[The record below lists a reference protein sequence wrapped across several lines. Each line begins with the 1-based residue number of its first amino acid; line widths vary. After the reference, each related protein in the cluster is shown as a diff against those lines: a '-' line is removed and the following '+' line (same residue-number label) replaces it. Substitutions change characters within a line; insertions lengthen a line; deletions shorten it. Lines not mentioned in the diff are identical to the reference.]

1 MSSLHVGRVDPYQ
14 HRRTSV
20 DDGPSCTPVRSAAG
34 CGTNRGREAVCRA
47 ATGRSIVAGT
57 SEYGAGSTLSGTGA
71 AAATAR
77 RAISGGAVPCKHRA
91 ARPHPLRASPNRA
104 CSDAEATGTGGP
116 SSRCTSV
123 GTSSKMRPVALRTP
137 RILSAGGERCVG
149 LRVCAR
155 LWPTLNSN
163 LCGSSPQGVW
173 GCERNNG
180 VGSCEAGSDGGCAS
194 RNGNRSCASRS
205 SDGGCQARHGDGGSA
220 ASYGDGGCQ
229 ACNGNS
235 SCKASDG
242 ICTSRNCVRDI
253 SGTGP

>member
-1 MSSLHVGRVDPYQ
+1 MAVVTCLLSSVVIFTHPTNHGEITAGPTHHRIMTAVRPRPTCPSYLRTYRAQDAEVRLPPWQAPPVRAAQQVLHRVRQPLSHRQLNFPLAEAVARGRVDPYQ

-137 RILSAGGERCVG
+137 RILRPVERDV
-149 LRVCAR
+149 LA
-155 LWPTLNSN
+155 
-163 LCGSSPQGVW
+163 CGS
-173 GCERNNG
+173 
-180 VGSCEAGSDGGCAS
+180 
-194 RNGNRSCASRS
+194 
-205 SDGGCQARHGDGGSA
+205 ARDFG
-220 ASYGDGGCQ
+220 Q
-229 ACNGNS
+229 L
-235 SCKASDG
+235 
-242 ICTSRNCVRDI
+242 
-253 SGTGP
+253 